1 MATVIKTTVQKE
13 KISITDGKK
22 LYFIDSKLESLVA
35 CVASNESA
43 YKKLS
48 PIWGLTQTANFTL
61 VLQYIKCLINSKVR
75 DKPVHV
81 YQVKVISATVND

>member
-1 MATVIKTTVQKE
+1 MATVIKKTVQKE

-22 LYFIDSKLESLVA
+22 LYFID
-35 CVASNESA
+35 NESA
-43 YKKLS
+43 YKQLS

>member
-1 MATVIKTTVQKE
+1 MK
-13 KISITDGKK
+13 D
-22 LYFIDSKLESLVA
+22 
-35 CVASNESA
+35 
-43 YKKLS
+43 LS

-81 YQVKVISATVND
+81 YQVKVISATVNDCVGKMGHLLRLQCVSHQVFVKISISEHIYKYN